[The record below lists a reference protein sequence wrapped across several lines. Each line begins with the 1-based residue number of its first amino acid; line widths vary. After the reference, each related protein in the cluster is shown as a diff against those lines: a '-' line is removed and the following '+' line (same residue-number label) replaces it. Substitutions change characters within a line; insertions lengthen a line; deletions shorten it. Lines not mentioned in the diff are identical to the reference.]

1 MNSIRRQLLLWQITA
16 LLLTGLLVSVITYSI
31 TWSGFNKA
39 RDYTLEQV
47 AHAIMRHGVET
58 VGPDGQVYDEAQ
70 DQGRFMSQIWE
81 RKKLVYAS
89 RPEVALPRQADGYA
103 VLVWAGEE
111 WRTYTLQSAGLT
123 IQVAAPVANR
133 VRAYARLAEW
143 LLIPLVVLVAGLGLL
158 IWMAVVRALAPL
170 EQVRREIGVRD
181 VAMLQPIDL
190 TAAPE
195 EIRPLG
201 DALNALLDRLSRA
214 LSLQRRFVADAAHEL
229 RTPLT
234 ALKLQAQMAARAGSE
249 AERAQA
255 LARLQEGIDRAA
267 HLVNQLL
274 VMARLEPEAQAA
286 WVALD
291 LEALVKQ
298 VVIDLSPVAE
308 SRSIDLGLTDTAPLS
323 LIGHEE
329 PLRVLISNLID
340 NAVRYTPVGGRVDVA
355 LQKEVH
361 AAGAWAVLSISDTGP
376 GIPLAERER
385 VFRRFYRLEGT
396 TAPGSG
402 LGLAIVREIVQRC
415 QGQITLDDAPGGGLR
430 VEVRLPM

>member
-31 TWSGFNKA
+31 TWSGFNKT

-58 VGPDGQVYDEAQ
+58 VGPDGSVYDEMQ

-89 RPEVALPRQADGYA
+89 RPEVELPRQAGGFSV
-103 VLVWAGEE
+103 VLWADEA
-111 WRTYTLQSAGLT
+111 WRTYTLQSSGLT

-133 VRAYARLAEW
+133 VRAYANLASW
-143 LLIPLVVLVAGLGLL
+143 LLLPLAVLVAGLGFL
-158 IWMAVVRALAPL
+158 IWMAVVRALVPL

-190 TAAPE
+190 TATPE

-249 AERAQA
+249 VERTQA
-255 LARLQEGIDRAA
+255 LVRLQEGIDRAT
-267 HLVNQLL
+267 HLVTQLL
-274 VMARLEPEAQAA
+274 VMARMEPEAQAA
-286 WVALD
+286 WTALD
-291 LEALVKQ
+291 LDTLVKQ
-298 VVIDLSPVAE
+298 VVMDLSPVAE
-308 SRSIDLGLTDTAPLS
+308 SRSIDLGLTDTAPLH
-323 LIGHEE
+323 LVGNEE
-329 PLRVLISNLID
+329 SLRVLISNLID
-340 NAVRYTPVGGRVDVA
+340 NAVRYIPTGGRVDVSLREEEDAGESWA
-355 LQKEVH
+355 L
-361 AAGAWAVLSISDTGP
+361 LIISDTGP
-376 GIPLAERER
+376 GIPVAERES
-385 VFRRFYRLEGT
+385 VFRRFYRLPGT
-396 TAPGSG
+396 AAPGSG
-402 LGLAIVREIVQRC
+402 LGLAIVREIVHRC
-415 QGQITLDDAPGGGLR
+415 QGRIDLLDAPGGGLR

>member
-16 LLLTGLLVSVITYSI
+16 LLLTGLLVSVMTYSI
-31 TWSGFNKA
+31 TWSGFNKT

-58 VGPDGQVYDEAQ
+58 VGPDGRVYDEAQ

-89 RPEVALPRQADGYA
+89 RPEVALPRQADGFA
-103 VLVWAGEE
+103 VVLWAGEE
-111 WRTYTLQSAGLT
+111 WRTYTVHSAGLT
-123 IQVAAPVANR
+123 IQVASPVANR
-133 VRAYARLAEW
+133 VRAYARLADW
-143 LLIPLVVLVAGLGLL
+143 LLLPLAVLVAGLGLL

-190 TAAPE
+190 TAVPE

-201 DALNALLDRLSRA
+201 DALNGLLDRLSRA

-249 AERAQA
+249 AERRQA

-267 HLVNQLL
+267 HLVSQLL
-274 VMARLEPEAQAA
+274 VMARLEPEAEAE

-291 LEALVKQ
+291 LDALVKQ
-298 VVIDLSPVAE
+298 VLIDLSPVAE
-308 SRSIDLGLTDTAPLS
+308 SRSIDLGLTDTLPLS
-323 LIGHEE
+323 LIGHAE
-329 PLRVLISNLID
+329 PLRVLVSNLID

-355 LQKEVH
+355 LQKEGH
-361 AAGAWAVLSISDTGP
+361 AAGTWALLTISDTGP

-385 VFRRFYRLEGT
+385 VFRRFYRLAGT
-396 TAPGSG
+396 AAPGSG
-402 LGLAIVREIVQRC
+402 LGLAIVREIVRRC
-415 QGQITLDDAPGGGLR
+415 QGQIVLLDAPGGGLR